1 MKPYGFK
8 ISDGKVTYTRWF
20 GSYGTTDGL
29 PAGYLDRII
38 RAQHC
43 LVFHQAYAYSKAAA
57 MENGL
62 GFYTLYEADYL
73 RLGNPLKRFFK
84 KLFKGIKQQCNL

>member
-8 ISDGKVTYTRWF
+8 ISDGKVTYKRWF

-29 PAGYLDRII
+29 PAGDLDRII

-43 LVFHQAYAYSKAAA
+43 LVFHQAFAYAQAAA
-57 MENGL
+57 RENGL
-62 GFYTLYEADYL
+62 EFYTLYESDWKK
-73 RLGNPLKRFFK
+73 LGNPVKRFFK
-84 KLFKGIKQQCNL
+84 KIFKL